1 MLKYLVDFLYVITW
15 SCCQCKKQST
25 LELLFRNDFFDD
37 KVTLKNGLFMIMFV
51 FWFFFFMFQVCA
63 ANFGEFCSIVGQEA
77 TEKLLVRVFK
87 NSLT

>member
-1 MLKYLVDFLYVITW
+1 MNAKIFGRFPFYVITW
-15 SCCQCKKQST
+15 SCCQCKKQSI

-37 KVTLKNGLFMIMFV
+37 KVTLRNGLFTIMF
-51 FWFFFFMFQVCA
+51 FFSFFMFQVCA

>member
-1 MLKYLVDFLYVITW
+1 MNAKIFGRFPFYVITW
-15 SCCQCKKQST
+15 SCQCKKQST
-25 LELLFRNDFFDD
+25 LELLFRNDCFDD
-37 KVTLKNGLFMIMFV
+37 KVTLKNGLFMIC
-51 FWFFFFMFQVCA
+51 FMFQVCA